1 MSLAVTVII
10 TTCTNRKRK
19 AVSNELRICALK
31 RAEMA
36 EVAGQW
42 AQRLANA
49 SEHHL
54 PSALYGGRGFQEAKS
69 VTSALEARLLIVSA
83 GLGLI
88 DGAVEVPPYACT
100 IVTGTSDSVDSR
112 VEGAFS
118 STQWWSILN
127 RVSPFGLALPDAVS
141 GSNGL
146 ILAAL
151 SDAYI
156 EMVADD
162 LLALPNEVLCRLRLF
177 TRAPIERI
185 NAGLRPY
192 VMPYD
197 ERLDG
202 PDSPIPGT
210 ISDFSSRALR
220 HFTDAIF
227 SPDDHRSPKE
237 HALAV
242 HGAIAKWRKP
252 QRPVRL
258 RLEDDAILSIIR
270 NHWGDLKGMS
280 LPRLRGEFNVACEQR
295 RYAGLARI
303 IRSEQA

>member
-1 MSLAVTVII
+1 MTVII

-19 AVSNELRICALK
+19 AVSEELRFCGMNPAGL
-31 RAEMA
+31 A

-42 AQRLANA
+42 AQRLASAN
-49 SEHHL
+49 EHHL
-54 PSALYGGRGFQEAKS
+54 PAAIYGGRGFQEARS
-69 VTSALEARLLIVSA
+69 VASALDARLLIVSA

-88 DGAVEVPPYACT
+88 DATVEIPPYACT
-100 IVTGTSDSVDSR
+100 IVAGASDSVASR

-118 STQWWSILN
+118 SARWWSALN
-127 RVSPFGLALPDAVS
+127 SVSPFGLTLPDALGAS
-141 GSNGL
+141 GGL

-156 EMVADD
+156 EMIADD
-162 LLALPNEVLCRLRLF
+162 LLALPSDVLGRLRVF
-177 TRAPIERI
+177 TRAPLERVKP
-185 NAGLRPY
+185 GLRPF

-202 PDSPIPGT
+202 PGSPIPGT

-220 HFTDAIF
+220 HFADAILT
-227 SPDDHRSPKE
+227 PGDRRSLAE
-237 HALAV
+237 HAQVVRNAV
-242 HGAIAKWRKP
+242 EKWQKP
-252 QRPVRL
+252 ERPARL
-258 RLEDDAILSIIR
+258 RLEDEAILSIIR
-270 NHWGDLKGMS
+270 NHWDDPKGMS
-280 LPRLRGEFNVACEQR
+280 LPRLRGEFNVACEQG

>member
-1 MSLAVTVII
+1 VTVII

-19 AVSNELRICALK
+19 AVSDELRICALK
-31 RAEMA
+31 PTGLA

-42 AQRLANA
+42 GRRLASA
-49 SEHHL
+49 DELHL
-54 PSALYGGRGFQEAKS
+54 PAAIYGGRGFQEARS
-69 VTSALEARLLIVSA
+69 VASALDARLLIVSA

-88 DGAVEVPPYACT
+88 DAIDEIPSYACT
-100 IVTGTSDSVDSR
+100 IVTGVSDSVASR

-118 STQWWSILN
+118 SAQWWSALN
-127 RVSPFGLALPDAVS
+127 RVSPFGLTLHDAVD
-141 GSNGL
+141 GSDGL
-146 ILAAL
+146 IFAAL

-162 LLALPNEVLCRLRLF
+162 LLALPSDVLGRLRLF
-177 TRAPIERI
+177 TRAPLERVK
-185 NAGLRPY
+185 AGLRPF

-210 ISDFSSRALR
+210 ISDFSGRALR
-220 HFTDAIF
+220 HFADAIF
-227 SPDDHRSPKE
+227 SPDDRRSLAE
-237 HALAV
+237 HTQAV
-242 HGAIAKWRKP
+242 HSAVAKWRKP
-252 QRPVRL
+252 ERPVRL
-258 RLEDDAILSIIR
+258 RLEDEAILSIMR
-270 NHWGDLKGMS
+270 NHWGDPKGMS
-280 LPRLRGEFNVACEQR
+280 LPRLRGEFNVACEQG